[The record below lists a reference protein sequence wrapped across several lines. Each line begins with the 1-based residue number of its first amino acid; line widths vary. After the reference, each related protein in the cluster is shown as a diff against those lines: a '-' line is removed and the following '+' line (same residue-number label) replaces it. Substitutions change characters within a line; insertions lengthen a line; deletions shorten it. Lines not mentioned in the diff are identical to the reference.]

1 MLEPVL
7 VYFGLAVFS
16 IGCLITLG
24 ALHPELIVRQVDFQ
38 AVNGSS
44 RYFYKASFR
53 SDYYQEN

>member
-1 MLEPVL
+1 MLGPVL

-16 IGCLITLG
+16 TGCLIAFG

-38 AVNGSS
+38 AVYGNS
-44 RYFYKASFR
+44 RYFYKPSFR